1 MKVVTWTPLLMVAV
15 GAALTVV
22 FSDGVTDGG
31 DDIDGKGGA
40 PDWGLGL
47 TVGVWEWWL

>member
-1 MKVVTWTPLLMVAV
+1 MKVVTMMPLLMVAV
-15 GAALTVV
+15 GAALMVV

-31 DDIDGKGGA
+31 DDTDGKGGD

-47 TVGVWEWWL
+47 RVGVWEWWL